1 MADPIKIAGFFSR
14 NHRNA
19 EQALWGRLG
28 VRQLDNLSFERQYPF
43 TPYIVDFYC
52 PEKNLVI
59 ELGGCDNTPASDRGR
74 AKFFESRGFKVMRIS
89 EDDIL
94 NDLNAVLRRI
104 SAFAADIATIYP
116 AQDIEA
122 LQAAA

>member
-1 MADPIKIAGFFSR
+1 MTDPIRIAGFFRR

-28 VRQLDNLSFERQYPF
+28 DRQLDLLEFERQYPV
-43 TPYIVDFYC
+43 TPYIADFFC
-52 PEKNLVI
+52 AEKNLVI

-74 AKFFESRGFKVMRIS
+74 AKFFESRGYRVLRIS
-89 EDDIL
+89 DDDVIG
-94 NDLNAVLRRI
+94 DINAVLRRI
-104 SAFAADIATIYP
+104 SAFAAGIATIYP

-122 LQAAA
+122 LKAAA